1 MKPTGR
7 DWGGGAHD
15 ASVPAL
21 VQGLLCQIEAGFRV
35 YDRVA

>member
-15 ASVPAL
+15 ASVPAV
-21 VQGLLCQIEAGFRV
+21 VQELCQIEAGFRV